1 MGTRGRWG
9 ERLGWDVSVYDIELW
24 DEIQNVNVQ
33 PFPGA
38 PFTIPRFQNIDRSR
52 HTGVEVGG
60 DLLLVKDLAPRIGL
74 GSTGDAL
81 RARVAYTWSHFVFV
95 DDPTFGN
102 NDLPGAPAH
111 FITAELR
118 YDHASGFWIAP
129 GVEIVPQGYFVNSA
143 NTVRTPAYTLVN
155 VKVGFDYKPWNLG
168 VFFEG
173 RNLTDK
179 SFVSAVNVDDAT
191 ATTSSRAT
199 AGRSTARSRGGG
211 NERTAIDARPRGRR
225 LSSWPRRPPRA
236 PRRTASRSVPG
247 SS

>member
-1 MGTRGRWG
+1 M
-9 ERLGWDVSVYDIELW
+9 
-24 DEIQNVNVQ
+24 NVQ

-38 PFTIPRFQNIDRSR
+38 PFTIPRFQNIPRSR

-74 GSTGDAL
+74 GGIGDAL

-95 DDPTFGN
+95 NNPTFGN

-111 FITAELR
+111 FINAELR
-118 YDHASGFWIAP
+118 YDHASGFWFAP
-129 GVEIVPQGYFVNSA
+129 GVEIVPKGYFVNSA
-143 NTVRTPAYTLVN
+143 NTVRTPAYTLAQR
-155 VKVGFDYKPWNLG
+155 
-168 VFFEG
+168 EG
-173 RNLTDK
+173 RLRLQ
-179 SFVSAVNVDDAT
+179 AVEPRDLLRGTEPHRQAL
-191 ATTSSRAT
+191 RLGRQRGRRQRQLLLPGRP

-211 NERTAIDARPRGRR
+211 NERTAIDATASRRVALRPA
-225 LSSWPRRPPRA
+225 PRRPPRA